1 MPNGLFAAA
10 VFAAAVTIQQV
21 PDPRPSG
28 RVTDLANVLPP
39 DAEQRLDER
48 TEAIRRDLG
57 HEVLVVTV
65 DDVSPGTPKD
75 FSTSLFN
82 RWGIGDA
89 TRNDG
94 VLILLVTG
102 QRRLEI
108 ETGIGMESILTD
120 AWLQDM
126 QQREMVPRFKK
137 GDLPGGLDAG
147 LVSIEMQLRN
157 QARAQGGAAGDAVP
171 LSAMAPPTQPAGP
184 SGVQETPMSDG
195 EALGCLAGL
204 AGILGSM
211 VMAPV
216 GLFMW
221 IRNRSRRCL
230 NCKTPMLLLDE
241 VADDAHLTE
250 QQKLEERL
258 GSVNHLVFVCPTCP
272 HTKAVA
278 SKKWFSGYA
287 RCGSC
292 GVHAEKSTST
302 TLVEATYTHGG
313 QVKTD
318 TSCSSCGRKTSNT
331 RHTARRTRSSSSSSS
346 SFGSRSSGSSSGGGR
361 SRGGGSG
368 SSW

>member
-1 MPNGLFAAA
+1 MANGLLAAA

-28 RVTDLANVLPP
+28 RVTDLANILPP
-39 DAEQRLDER
+39 DAVQRLNER

-108 ETGIGMESILTD
+108 ETGIGMESILTN
-120 AWLQDM
+120 AWLQEM
-126 QQREMVPRFKK
+126 QQRAMVPRFKK

-157 QARAQGGAAGDAVP
+157 HARAQGGSPGDAAP
-171 LSAMAPPTQPAGP
+171 LSAMAPSTEPSYS
-184 SGVQETPMSDG
+184 SGVQETPMSGG
-195 EALGCLAGL
+195 EAAGWLAGL
-204 AGILGSM
+204 AGVLGTM
-211 VMAPV
+211 VMAPI
-216 GLFMW
+216 GLFVW
-221 IRNRSRRCL
+221 IRNRSRRCQ

-241 VADDAHLTE
+241 VADDSHLTE

-278 SKKWFSGYA
+278 SRKWFSGYA

-292 GVHAEKSTST
+292 GVHASKSVST
-302 TLVEATYTHGG
+302 TLVHATYDHGG
-313 QVKTD
+313 QVRVD
-318 TSCSSCGRKTSNT
+318 TSCASCGRKTSNV
-331 RHTARRTRSSSSSSS
+331 RHTARRTRSSSSSS